1 MGLNSYNEL
10 TAVRR
15 MQIVNLGLNLLQ
27 LPVLICYDGFMV
39 INNFLFLKVWNLK
52 NDNDPMCFFPIKL
65 FFEFLE

>member
-52 NDNDPMCFFPIKL
+52 NDNDSMCFFQINSYLKS
-65 FFEFLE
+65 